1 MTDHSQRRPHSVIA
15 IGAWMPS
22 ITPRLLV
29 ALVGGA
35 ASFLLVPEPFTVISA
50 GLALL
55 GTVLPASL
63 AAWGAALVIG
73 LAQLARPADAA
84 DWHPYAVLA
93 VVHLLHV
100 LGAMT
105 LVVEPVGRMQV
116 RALGRPLRRWIVIQV
131 PTQAVLAATLVL
143 SSSGGLRSAV
153 LPGVFAV
160 LAVLAVGVAAFLVV
174 RRR

>member
-1 MTDHSQRRPHSVIA
+1 MTDRRQRRPHSVIT
-15 IGAWMPS
+15 IGTWMPS
-22 ITPRLLV
+22 LTPRLLV
-29 ALVGGA
+29 ALIGGS
-35 ASFLLVPEPFTVISA
+35 ASLLLVPEPFAVVSA
-50 GLALL
+50 ALALL
-55 GTVLPASL
+55 GAVLPASL
-63 AAWGAALVIG
+63 AAWGTALVIG

-100 LGAMT
+100 LGAVT
-105 LVVEPVGRMQV
+105 LVVEPFGRMQV
-116 RALGRPLRRWIVIQV
+116 RALARPLTRWIVIQV
-131 PTQAVLAATLVL
+131 PAQAVLAATLVL
-143 SSSGGLRSAV
+143 TTSGALRTPV